1 MPRTGSAHGALLGEP
16 RGCGEANTMCL
27 KSPRVRPFHGV
38 IKAYFTPGVEAPSGL
53 CGVPCVVL
61 FYRTASSRKCG
72 AVVRDVWLGCLRS
85 PIEWRGS
92 DSRKSMVKR
101 ALAVVMGTFGKLY
114 LGAMTTDLQKS
125 CCI

>member
-1 MPRTGSAHGALLGEP
+1 MAGSPHVPRTGGAHGALLGEP

-72 AVVRDVWLGCLRS
+72 AVVRDVSLS
-85 PIEWRGS
+85 PPYILVVLLEGYIQRGS
-92 DSRKSMVKR
+92 IAKKSLRQSGGTDS
-101 ALAVVMGTFGKLY
+101 
-114 LGAMTTDLQKS
+114 
-125 CCI
+125 